1 MLIAEILFLIYVIK
15 GETLFVKPFKK
26 MIQDNI
32 KKIKENIVLSCQKID
47 RDPKD
52 ITLVAITKTATMEEI
67 KQVLDLGLFDI
78 GENKIQ
84 EAVLKFSRLSTVK
97 WHMVGHLQTNKVKE
111 AVKIFDLIHSVDSIR
126 VAEEIDKQASNIN
139 KIQDIL
145 VQVNASVEASKFGI
159 KPQEAIEII
168 KEIAKLK
175 NLNIKGLM
183 TIVPIVDNPEQVRP
197 YCRMLRELKDRIN
210 QLILRQAQDTSLKDT
225 EQSRSANNQLTILSM
240 GMTDDYQVAIEEGAT
255 MIRLGRAIFGH

>member
-1 MLIAEILFLIYVIK
+1 
-15 GETLFVKPFKK
+15 
-26 MIQDNI
+26 MIQENL
-32 KKIKENIVLSCQKID
+32 KKIREKNELACKKAKRSS
-47 RDPKD
+47 
-52 ITLVAITKTATMEEI
+52 EEI
-67 KQVLDLGLFDI
+67 TIVAVTKQVSIDQIREVLKLGIKDI
-78 GENKIQ
+78 GENRIQ
-84 EAVLKFSRLSTVK
+84 EAVLKHNAIGSVGIK
-97 WHMVGHLQTNKVKE
+97 WHLVGHLQTNKVKE

-145 VQVNASVEASKFGI
+145 VQVNASLEASKFGI

-183 TIVPIVDNPEQVRP
+183 TVVPIVDDPEKTRP
-197 YCRMLRELKDRIN
+197 YFRMLRELKDRIN

-240 GMTDDYQVAIEEGAT
+240 GMTDDYQVAIEEAAT

>member
-1 MLIAEILFLIYVIK
+1 
-15 GETLFVKPFKK
+15 
-26 MIQDNI
+26 MIQENL
-32 KKIKENIVLSCQKID
+32 KKIREKNELACKKAKRSS
-47 RDPKD
+47 
-52 ITLVAITKTATMEEI
+52 EEI
-67 KQVLDLGLFDI
+67 TIVAVTKQVSIDQIREVLKLGIKDI
-78 GENKIQ
+78 GENRIQ
-84 EAVLKFSRLSTVK
+84 EAVLKHNAIGSVGIK
-97 WHMVGHLQTNKVKE
+97 WHLVGHLQTNKVKE

-145 VQVNASVEASKFGI
+145 VQVNASLEASKFGI

-183 TIVPIVDNPEQVRP
+183 TVAPIVDNPEQARP
-197 YCRMLRELKDRIN
+197 YFRMLRELKDRIN
-210 QLILRQAQDTSLKDT
+210 QLT
-225 EQSRSANNQLTILSM
+225 NNQLTILSM
-240 GMTDDYQVAIEEGAT
+240 GMTDDYQVAIEEAAT